1 MAAID
6 ESNSLTGAPY
16 DEVTVSDVMHPGVV
30 ICAPESPVSYAAKLM
45 AHHRIH
51 AVVVMG
57 DDEEGGLWG
66 VISDTDILGAFA
78 RPELVAASAGAIAQT
93 PIVTVSPS
101 DGVARAAE
109 LMRTHQVSHLLVTVR
124 NRPIGVVSTLDL
136 ARAMA
141 VGVGSD
147 ARAGIA
153 ADARSRRQGW

>member
-1 MAAID
+1 MATID

-30 ICAPESPVSYAAKLM
+30 ICAPESPVGYAARLM

-51 AVVVMG
+51 AVIVMG

-66 VISDTDILGAFA
+66 VISDTDVLSAFG
-78 RPELVAASAGAIAQT
+78 RPELVASNAGAVAQT
-93 PIVTVSPS
+93 PIVTVSPT

-109 LMRTHQVSHLLVTVR
+109 LMRTHRVSHLLVTAR

-141 VGVGSD
+141 AGVGTDSRPGAAD
-147 ARAGIA
+147 ARAGQ
-153 ADARSRRQGW
+153 RGW

>member
-1 MAAID
+1 MAAI

-16 DEVTVSDVMHPGVV
+16 DEVPVSDVMHPGVV
-30 ICAPESPVSYAAKLM
+30 ICAPESPVAYAAKLM

-51 AVVVMG
+51 AIVVMG

-66 VISDTDILGAFA
+66 VISDTDVLSAFA
-78 RPELVAASAGAIAQT
+78 RPELVASNAGALAQT

-109 LMRTHQVSHLLVTVR
+109 LMRTHRVSHLLVTVR

-141 VGVGSD
+141 AGVGTDS
-147 ARAGIA
+147 RAGNA
-153 ADARSRRQGW
+153 ADTRARERGW